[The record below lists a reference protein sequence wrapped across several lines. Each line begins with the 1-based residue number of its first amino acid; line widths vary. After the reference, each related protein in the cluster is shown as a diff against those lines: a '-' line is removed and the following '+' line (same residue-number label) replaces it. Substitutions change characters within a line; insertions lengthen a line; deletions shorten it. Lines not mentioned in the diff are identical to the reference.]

1 MKKRKA
7 RANTAWKGAII
18 LCIVL
23 SIFAVFF
30 TSCTKYKGPDE
41 FTSEMNE
48 DIGKD
53 KDKNKDKDK
62 DEDKDKDKDA
72 QQGEEPGEDLTDP
85 LIPVGD
91 PDDPAQS
98 GDPQTPEVSNT
109 PDPSVPSYL
118 LGETEDAGREYLD
131 KIIFLGDSTTYGIGY
146 YYNKGYTDLC
156 PPDQIWTPA
165 SGTLTLSNQ
174 STATIVY
181 PESGGEITIKEA
193 ARLSQPEIILMTL
206 GVNGVSFMDEQWF
219 IDEYTALINSVKEVS
234 PNTKIILNSI
244 YPVASSYQHINSI
257 SNEKIATAN
266 TWIKKI
272 ADQNGCKYLNTY
284 EVLVS
289 EQGTLPE
296 SSHNGDGIHLSG
308 ETFGIVMQYIRTH
321 AYN

>member
-18 LCIVL
+18 LCIIL

-41 FTSEMNE
+41 FTSEMTE
-48 DIGKD
+48 PG
-53 KDKNKDKDK
+53 NKDKDK
-62 DEDKDKDKDA
+62 DQDKDNNKDEDKEEP
-72 QQGEEPGEDLTDP
+72 QQGEEGGDELTDP

-91 PDDPAQS
+91 PQQ
-98 GDPQTPEVSNT
+98 GEDPQQGSETQTPPATQDSF
-109 PDPSVPSYL
+109 L
-118 LGETEDAGREYLD
+118 LGETADAGREYLD

-146 YYNKGYTDLC
+146 YYRQGYTELC
-156 PPDQIWTPA
+156 PPTQIWTPA

-193 ARLSQPEIILMTL
+193 ARLSQPEILLMTL

-244 YPVASSYQHINSI
+244 YPVASSYQHIGSI

-266 TWIKKI
+266 TWIKRI
-272 ADQNGCKYLNTY
+272 ADENGCKYLNTY
-284 EVLVS
+284 EILVS

-308 ETFGIVMQYIRTH
+308 ETFEIVMQYIRTH

>member
-18 LCIVL
+18 LCIIL
-23 SIFAVFF
+23 SLFAVFF

-53 KDKNKDKDK
+53 KDKDKDKDKEENKDKDK
-62 DEDKDKDKDA
+62 DNDK
-72 QQGEEPGEDLTDP
+72 QQGEDPGELTDP
-85 LIPVGD
+85 LIPITD
-91 PDDPAQS
+91 PEGGEQPGETPAVS
-98 GDPQTPEVSNT
+98 TPAPQDSFI
-109 PDPSVPSYL
+109 

-146 YYNKGYTDLC
+146 YYRQGYSDLC
-156 PPDQIWTPA
+156 PPSQIWTPA

-174 STATIVY
+174 ATATIVY

-193 ARLSQPEIILMTL
+193 ARLSQPEILLMTL

-219 IDEYTALINSVKEVS
+219 IDEYTALINSVREVS

-244 YPVASSYQHINSI
+244 YPVASSYQHIGSI

-266 TWIKKI
+266 SWIKKI

-289 EQGTLPE
+289 ESGTLPE
-296 SSHNGDGIHLSG
+296 ASHNGDGIHLSG

>member
-7 RANTAWKGAII
+7 RANAAWKGAII
-18 LCIVL
+18 LCIIL

-41 FTSEMNE
+41 FTSEMN
-48 DIGKD
+48 DDFGKDKDKDKD
-53 KDKNKDKDK
+53 KDKNKDKDN
-62 DEDKDKDKDA
+62 DKDDDK
-72 QQGEEPGEDLTDP
+72 QQGGNLDGELTNP
-85 LIPVGD
+85 LIPVDG
-91 PDDPAQS
+91 PTES
-98 GDPQTPEVSNT
+98 EDPQVTEEPVIT
-109 PDPSVPSYL
+109 PDPSIPSYL

-146 YYNKGYTDLC
+146 YYRQGYSDLC
-156 PPDQIWTPA
+156 PPSQIWTPA

-244 YPVASSYQHINSI
+244 YPVASSYQHIGSI

-266 TWIKKI
+266 SWIKKI

-289 EQGTLPE
+289 ENGTLPE
-296 SSHNGDGIHLSG
+296 ASHNGDGIHLSG

-321 AYN
+321 A